1 MPASQIAVTVLLLL
15 VVWSAAIG
23 FVVIADLRPFFRDLI
38 LWGASLL
45 TLLIVL
51 QYFIAFM
58 NYYLDVWVVTTK
70 RVLEIEQHGLFNRE
84 YSEFTLDRVQ
94 DVSIE
99 TKGMLSTFLK
109 FADIHIQTAGTNRD
123 FYFRQ
128 VPHADQAKDAIL
140 QECDHYMCSL
150 RGEPDRHHDD
160 VPRSGL

>member
-1 MPASQIAVTVLLLL
+1 VGRLIAHIIDRVAIFYRVHELLFGC
-15 VVWSAAIG
+15 VG
-23 FVVIADLRPFFRDLI
+23 RHH
-38 LWGASLL
+38 
-45 TLLIVL
+45 
-51 QYFIAFM
+51 
-58 NYYLDVWVVTTK
+58 N
-70 RVLEIEQHGLFNRE
+70 
-84 YSEFTLDRVQ
+84 RVQ